1 MTELHY
7 DTTDEQF
14 DFPQTQ
20 KIDLTGNV
28 IAVLGGAGNLG
39 ETFLYAAA
47 AGGAQIAFAD
57 FLNSNPV
64 RRSRMEETMGRVYS
78 RIHALS
84 TAPLAADVDI
94 TNLDDVVTFFNLA
107 RKRFGRLDIV
117 VDFAGIAHPP
127 FDFYKGS
134 QQEMLDLFKRTID
147 VNLTG
152 SFICTMAAAKLM
164 IPQRH
169 GHIILVGSSASSL
182 SLYGTYGYNASK
194 HGVTG
199 IVKTAAAQLAPFG
212 IRVNSIAPGTVLT
225 DLNEPLLKN
234 PDGSF
239 NERAMSVLAHTPS
252 KRFLTREGIAETL
265 IAMCSEQRHFT
276 GNVVFADDGYNIEGH
291 SWPEGNAALYAGLD
305 ELKQEFEKLEAE
317 YPREQLPSQE

>member
-1 MTELHY
+1 MRWTL
-7 DTTDEQF
+7 F
-14 DFPQTQ
+14 APFPQTQ
-20 KIDLTGNV
+20 KIDLSGNV
-28 IAVLGGAGNLG
+28 IVVLGGAGNLG

-47 AGGAQIAFAD
+47 ASGAQIAFAD
-57 FLNSNPV
+57 FLPPDPV
-64 RRSRMEETMGRVYS
+64 RRSKTEETLCRLYGR
-78 RIHALS
+78 INALS
-84 TAPLAADVDI
+84 TTPLAGDVDV
-94 TNLDDVVTFFNLA
+94 TNLEDVVSFFDLA
-107 RKRFGRLDIV
+107 RKRFGKLDIV
-117 VDFAGIAHPP
+117 VDFAGITHLP
-127 FDFYKGS
+127 FDFYKGN

-169 GHIILVGSSASSL
+169 GHIVLIGSSASSL

-199 IVKTAAAQLAPFG
+199 VVKTAAAQLAPFG
-212 IRVNSIAPGTVLT
+212 IRVNAIAPGTVLT

-234 PDGSF
+234 TDGSF

-276 GNVVFADDGYNIEGH
+276 GNVVFVDDGYNIEGH
-291 SWPEGNAALYAGLD
+291 SWPDGNAALYAGLD
-305 ELKQEFEKLEAE
+305 ELKQEFEKLEEE
-317 YPREQLPSQE
+317 YPRTQPPSKE